1 MFKLLMKGVHT
12 KKLWEMTD
20 PKGNVTLQAEIA
32 SQILFQDSHLCEF
45 YKISDVSLWI
55 SYTMVI

>member
-45 YKISDVSLWI
+45 YKVSDVSL
-55 SYTMVI
+55 